1 MLPPNMTLWCKDS
14 FELKANEKKQVQE
27 KLSALPLFKS
37 RIQTCTGVPLRSSFH
52 KGQKLLP
59 RDSSG
64 PLGVYEM
71 AAEEATQ
78 QTSLDLFF
86 FFFSF
91 F

>member
-37 RIQTCTGVPLRSSFH
+37 RIQTCTGVPPRSSFH

>member
-27 KLSALPLFKS
+27 KLSALRLFKS
-37 RIQTCTGVPLRSSFH
+37 RIQTCTGVPPRSSFH